1 MDDIV
6 NPHDAFFRESF
17 GRREIAQ
24 DFLRN
29 QLPADLL
36 AEVDLGT
43 LAVSK
48 DTYVATDLR
57 SAYSD
62 LVYRV
67 RCRDAELSVYLLF
80 EHKSSPEHWTL
91 LQLFRYIAAEG
102 EQHRRQHADARRL
115 PPVYPIV
122 LYHGRRSWRAPRRF
136 HVRTLLQQTSTG
148 DPIMQTFIDGYIEQ
162 GRQQGIQQGRHQG
175 EAAVLL
181 RLIERKF
188 GPPMESIRQRVEDA
202 DTETLLR
209 WSERI
214 LTADSL
220 DAVLQ

>member
-43 LAVSK
+43 LVVSK
-48 DTYVATDLR
+48 DTYVSTDLR

-62 LVYRV
+62 VVYRV
-67 RCRDAELSVYLLF
+67 RCRGEELSAYRLF

-91 LQLFRYIAAEG
+91 LQLLRYIAAEG
-102 EQHRRQHADARRL
+102 EQHRRQRADSR
-115 PPVYPIV
+115 P
-122 LYHGRRSWRAPRRF
+122 
-136 HVRTLLQQTSTG
+136 
-148 DPIMQTFIDGYIEQ
+148 
-162 GRQQGIQQGRHQG
+162 
-175 EAAVLL
+175 
-181 RLIERKF
+181 
-188 GPPMESIRQRVEDA
+188 SIR
-202 DTETLLR
+202 
-209 WSERI
+209 
-214 LTADSL
+214 
-220 DAVLQ
+220 